1 MRKIAFIILPL
12 FFALYS
18 FAQSGTLTGK
28 LTDEKGAPLRFG
40 NVSLLKT
47 KKGDPFALRTLSDSL
62 GAYRLATP
70 TAGTYFIQFTAIGFS
85 KTETDSFSIA
95 GPDVSKDFGT
105 TTMKMDAKNMDNVNI
120 TTLRPAIIQR
130 ADRLEINV
138 EGTAMAAGNTAFGV
152 LSKAPGVFVD
162 HEGNIQLNGKAG
174 VTVMIDGRLTYLSAR
189 DLRNLLETMPAE
201 NLKRLEII
209 TNPSAKYDA
218 EGASGMINIVLK
230 KNTIQGINGS
240 VNASYNY
247 NFKQHG
253 YSAGTNINLKLG
265 NWNSFAFIDFNNRVG
280 GREATFT
287 RIFYGQN
294 KTTYFDQV
302 ATGNFRNVGPPSV
315 RVGTDYDI
323 NAKHTIGGLVY
334 FVTNTGRSDFL
345 TDTYIGN
352 APKKPAQYIDADNY
366 NKNTYKNF
374 TTNLHYTFKL
384 DTAGTLLTSD
394 LDYARITNKGEGN
407 YYNSF
412 TDVGT
417 GDETIDNLYT
427 FTPNGYTVRSGK
439 IDFTRPFNK
448 DSKLEMGVKASKV
461 ESDNDSRFYFNNSGL
476 VLDPQRT
483 NHFFYRENIYA
494 AYVNWNKNLS
504 QKFSVQMGLR
514 AEQTKSMGQS
524 YTTGQVTNRSYLDWF
539 PSVFVQQKVSENYGI
554 NYNYSRR
561 LARPNYGSLNPFRA
575 YRDPY
580 TWTVGNPTLR
590 PSYTQSINI
599 TQTFRKLYIL
609 QFYYQY
615 TKDVMAEIPILDVA
629 NAVTVYTTGNV
640 DDGQNIGAS
649 TIVPVKLL
657 KFWDTRNTVQLSHS
671 RFTTVSNVGKVENKQ
686 LFWSAQS
693 VHTILLPK
701 DFRVEL
707 SFLFRGPA
715 ASGLYHM
722 EAMNWVD
729 VAVKK
734 SFLQK
739 KLDLSMTI
747 SDIFKGYRY
756 LWTTNIG
763 GNVNEFN
770 QYFRFR
776 SLGVSLRYNFSKG
789 QKTNT
794 KQRTGPEELNRL

>member
-1 MRKIAFIILPL
+1 
-12 FFALYS
+12 
-18 FAQSGTLTGK
+18 
-28 LTDEKGAPLRFG
+28 
-40 NVSLLKT
+40 
-47 KKGDPFALRTLSDSL
+47 
-62 GAYRLATP
+62 
-70 TAGTYFIQFTAIGFS
+70 
-85 KTETDSFSIA
+85 
-95 GPDVSKDFGT
+95 
-105 TTMKMDAKNMDNVNI
+105 
-120 TTLRPAIIQR
+120 
-130 ADRLEINV
+130 
-138 EGTAMAAGNTAFGV
+138 
-152 LSKAPGVFVD
+152 
-162 HEGNIQLNGKAG
+162 
-174 VTVMIDGRLTYLSAR
+174 
-189 DLRNLLETMPAE
+189 
-201 NLKRLEII
+201 
-209 TNPSAKYDA
+209 
-218 EGASGMINIVLK
+218 
-230 KNTIQGINGS
+230 
-240 VNASYNY
+240 
-247 NFKQHG
+247 
-253 YSAGTNINLKLG
+253 
-265 NWNSFAFIDFNNRVG
+265 
-280 GREATFT
+280 
-287 RIFYGQN
+287 
-294 KTTYFDQV
+294 
-302 ATGNFRNVGPPSV
+302 
-315 RVGTDYDI
+315 
-323 NAKHTIGGLVY
+323 
-334 FVTNTGRSDFL
+334 
-345 TDTYIGN
+345 
-352 APKKPAQYIDADNY
+352 
-366 NKNTYKNF
+366 
-374 TTNLHYTFKL
+374 
-384 DTAGTLLTSD
+384 
-394 LDYARITNKGEGN
+394 
-407 YYNSF
+407 
-412 TDVGT
+412 
-417 GDETIDNLYT
+417 
-427 FTPNGYTVRSGK
+427 
-439 IDFTRPFNK
+439 
-448 DSKLEMGVKASKV
+448 
-461 ESDNDSRFYFNNSGL
+461 
-476 VLDPQRT
+476 
-483 NHFFYRENIYA
+483 
-494 AYVNWNKNLS
+494 
-504 QKFSVQMGLR
+504 MGLR

-649 TIVPVKLL
+649 AIVPVKLL

-693 VHTILLPK
+693 IHTILLPK
-701 DFRVEL
+701 DYRVEL